1 MDAPSLVRNQIVA
14 ILVSTLLLVSGGG
27 LAHLSTSVSDQSS
40 SSAPRHCKLI
50 QAAQRISTNCC
61 QHPSGTR
68 SANATRA
75 LSRCCRISSAQPASS
90 FSTLPR
96 SSSEEFLIPL
106 QASDL
111 NRASYLQSYRG
122 LQTPFLI
129 PNRSDSYLRFCVLR
143 I

>member
-1 MDAPSLVRNQIVA
+1 MLDAPSLVRNQIVA

-27 LAHLSTSVSDQSS
+27 LAHLCTSASDQSS

-61 QHPSGTR
+61 QHPSGNR

-75 LSRCCRISSAQPASS
+75 LSGCCRISSAQPGSS
-90 FSTLPR
+90 FSTLP
-96 SSSEEFLIPL
+96 SSEEFLIPL
-106 QASDL
+106 QALDV
-111 NRASYLQSYRG
+111 NRASYSQSYRG
-122 LQTPFLI
+122 LQAPFLI
-129 PNRSDSYLRFCVLR
+129 PNRSDSYLRFCILR